1 MIFVVEMIYSVTY
14 GTCDYGV
21 DIQGIARDSPEPP
34 SIATILG
41 ILVMRMEMITNAED
55 NNNLGLFQ
63 Q

>member
-41 ILVMRMEMITNAED
+41 ILMVMRMKMITNAED
-55 NNNLGLFQ
+55 VNKRL
-63 Q
+63 

>member
-41 ILVMRMEMITNAED
+41 ILGDED
-55 NNNLGLFQ
+55 GDDNQ
-63 Q
+63 C

>member
-41 ILVMRMEMITNAED
+41 NVDYSIDDVGNDVNEQELQEKC
-55 NNNLGLFQ
+55 
-63 Q
+63 

>member
-21 DIQGIARDSPEPP
+21 DIQGIARDSPVPP

-41 ILVMRMEMITNAED
+41 ILMVMRMEMITNAED
-55 NNNLGLFQ
+55 VNKRL
-63 Q
+63 

>member
-1 MIFVVEMIYSVTY
+1 MVAIFVVEMIYSVTY

-41 ILVMRMEMITNAED
+41 ILGDED
-55 NNNLGLFQ
+55 GDDNQ
-63 Q
+63 C